1 MLEQIG
7 NPLGVFDIR
16 FPPRNS
22 LDMLRLAKQQFHPF
36 PLQHIPDTLPI
47 DTSTFHRHGLATLNC
62 EPVAEPEEIRD
73 HGAEHLD
80 LFLYSLGSHQKQT
93 SNDHLLVH
101 INPAAAVIHDLH
113 GPSPLSSV

>member
-22 LDMLRLAKQQFHPF
+22 LDMLRIAKQQFHPF
-36 PLQHIPDTLPI
+36 PLQHVPDTLPI
-47 DTSTFHRHGLATLNC
+47 DTSPFHRHGLATLNF

-73 HGAEHLD
+73 HGCAGY
-80 LFLYSLGSHQKQT
+80 FR
-93 SNDHLLVH
+93 HLLTKWDVFGY
-101 INPAAAVIHDLH
+101 L
-113 GPSPLSSV
+113 SLSSLLADEPAGE